1 MSERIPTRLTT
12 EPTPWK
18 AYTLVGE
25 QKYYTAEYMD
35 YIARRDAR
43 EAKRAAE
50 FVYDR
55 MSPEE
60 WNRGGFA
67 DVKERICPV
76 CDRPLPHDAQSH
88 QVVHSGEC
96 QRKYRV
102 ANHTKAQARRRAS
115 KMQPRTCEV
124 CGDEYQPV
132 KGTQKTCSDACR
144 DIRIKSRRVES
155 NRRYRERQKGIA

>member
-1 MSERIPTRLTT
+1 MSKIPPQYTT
-12 EPTPWK
+12 EPNNMPAPLWAGEGLYWNPEYL
-18 AYTLVGE
+18 AY
-25 QKYYTAEYMD
+25 AEKRN
-35 YIARRDAR
+35 AT

-60 WNRGGFA
+60 WNRGGVMDA
-67 DVKERICPV
+67 TPRTCPV

-96 QRKYRV
+96 QRKRRV

-115 KMQPRTCEV
+115 KLKPRSCEV
-124 CGDEYQPV
+124 CKAEYQPI

-144 DIRIKSRRVES
+144 DIRIKGMRVES
-155 NRRYRERQKGIA
+155 NRRYRERQRSAS